1 MIAWKASVKFLPSWE
16 SEPKY
21 TNISEIEFD
30 DPTSAFPFLT
40 TLNKSVLAPVYNNFK
55 SQPSVYKLQY
65 GTNLQIVYDYMD
77 ELLGTDSLKYYGACT
92 SESRWVDW
100 PTWNDYFDG
109 IAKIFPGYYGLYPK
123 SIEKFQQRIISED
136 KPGQRMSLLWY
147 VPSLKRVIVLGR
159 NSANIYK
166 VDEHGNLTSMV
177 DPYKIS
183 NSFPYWNNGQT
194 IGYYGVRGVDYDGT
208 LDSLLNPLN
217 HYVVINETYS
227 NTFVNFGI
235 NRINPNSAST
245 ISNFGSILEA
255 IFSDYSPPNY
265 DPDSPNNP
273 YEPGGPSGPTD
284 PNLPPGTFDD
294 ESDPIPDSPLPTL
307 SAANTGFTRIYN
319 PTLSQVQALAR
330 YLWTDESVIETIW
343 NHIKQFFENPMEAI
357 IGFNL
362 VPVPVPD
369 GGTENFALMYID
381 TGVSMTIAANQFVDL
396 DCGTVE
402 LKRYYGSALDQ
413 SPYTKVSC
421 FLPYIGTVNLN
432 TDEVMGTTLQVKY
445 RVDIVSGS
453 CVAKI
458 FVDGN
463 CLYQYSGHC
472 AITIPI
478 SSADFS
484 SYVSAAISVG
494 KLAAAAITAGAG
506 AAMAAGVAEVSQQT
520 NQVVT
525 TTQVTNTAR
534 NPSTGRQI
542 TTGTTTTVQTRES
555 PADQSST
562 QASFGGLSPQ
572 NVANTVGA
580 IMSSKPHI
588 EHSGSFSGNS
598 GYLGIRRPF
607 LIIERPNMC
616 MPENYQ
622 TLNGFP
628 AMFTMELSTCKGFT
642 RVQQVQL
649 TGMGRA
655 TNPEQAE
662 ILELLKSGVI
672 L

>member
-1 MIAWKASVKFLPSWE
+1 MYIWKCNAYLNMDGDYDVLGKNVNSIPYQDIGR
-16 SEPKY
+16 PY
-21 TNISEIEFD
+21 TVVDSSPAIE
-30 DPTSAFPFLT
+30 TEQS
-40 TLNKSVLAPVYNNFK
+40 
-55 SQPSVYKLQY
+55 
-65 GTNLQIVYDYMD
+65 
-77 ELLGTDSLKYYGACT
+77 LGTDNPQELYDFLVSLYGLERTNLLFGVPMEKRYSRNQEVYENLFNMLPTLRYGYPNITEMVLNAEPKSDSIRTLVLYIPGLSRVLKYVSNRVST
-92 SESRWVDW
+92 TPKS
-100 PTWNDYFDG
+100 
-109 IAKIFPGYYGLYPK
+109 GLY
-123 SIEKFQQRIISED
+123 
-136 KPGQRMSLLWY
+136 
-147 VPSLKRVIVLGR
+147 
-159 NSANIYK
+159 IYK
-166 VDEHGNLTSMV
+166 VENSIVTTNLV
-177 DPYKIS
+177 
-183 NSFPYWNNGQT
+183 
-194 IGYYGVRGVDYDGT
+194 
-208 LDSLLNPLN
+208 
-217 HYVVINETYS
+217 ETYS
-227 NTFVNFGI
+227 TSSRCFVPSMITNTSSWDSVVIDWFCYNGDFSI
-235 NRINPNSAST
+235 ESLSNPQNNSELTVGARKRKGDSYFST
-245 ISNFGSILEA
+245 LYQRGRFPEGWGTILSA
-255 IFSDYSPPNY
+255 IFGDYTE
-265 DPDSPNNP
+265 PDFSFPDNP
-273 YEPGGPSGPTD
+273 YEPGGESGE
-284 PNLPPGTFDD
+284 GGGGGSFDD
-294 ESDPIPDSPLPTL
+294 TSDPIPDSSLPTI

-319 PTLSQVQALAR
+319 PTLSQVQDLAR
-330 YLWTDESVIETIW
+330 YLWTDSSVIETIW
-343 NHIKQFFENPMEAI
+343 NHIKQFFENPMDAI

-362 VPVPVPD
+362 VPVPVPN
-369 GGTENFALMYID
+369 GGVENFALMYID
-381 TGVSMTIAANQFVDL
+381 TGVQMTVAANQFVDL
-396 DCGTVE
+396 DCGTVTLE
-402 LKRYYGSALDQ
+402 RYYGSALDQ
-413 SPYTKVSC
+413 SPYTKISC

-506 AAMAAGVAEVSQQT
+506 AAMASGVADASQQT
-520 NQVVT
+520 NQIVT

-534 NPSTGRQI
+534 NPSTGRQV

-562 QASFGGLSPQ
+562 QASFSGLSPQ

-598 GYLGIRRPF
+598 GYLGVRRPF

-616 MPENYQ
+616 MPANYQ
-622 TLNGFP
+622 ALNGFP
-628 AMFTMELSTCKGFT
+628 AMITMELSTCKGFT

-662 ILELLKSGVI
+662 ILELLKLGVI

>member
-1 MIAWKASVKFLPSWE
+1 MIGWKCKVGYSEQDYNNGLNYSNITFTDNSIFSFPTNVDLSKMTMFSGTPNINHRTPAYSDSELTNLLVDSFGDDYSATYAIPCYALGFGDVTQEDVVKLMPSLFLTSPNLAQISSQTQVRNIFCEIPGLNVILWYENITNVPRPTFLDKNGDILTIHSFTNSDQFFYASVSGQRFVF
-16 SEPKY
+16 
-21 TNISEIEFD
+21 I
-30 DPTSAFPFLT
+30 
-40 TLNKSVLAPVYNNFK
+40 
-55 SQPSVYKLQY
+55 Q
-65 GTNLQIVYDYMD
+65 
-77 ELLGTDSLKYYGACT
+77 AC
-92 SESRWVDW
+92 
-100 PTWNDYFDG
+100 NGFDG
-109 IAKIFPGYYGLYPK
+109 TK
-123 SIEKFQQRIISED
+123 
-136 KPGQRMSLLWY
+136 
-147 VPSLKRVIVLGR
+147 
-159 NSANIYK
+159 
-166 VDEHGNLTSMV
+166 
-177 DPYKIS
+177 
-183 NSFPYWNNGQT
+183 
-194 IGYYGVRGVDYDGT
+194 
-208 LDSLLNPLN
+208 DSLLNPENYSLIVFAAYNSSYYKAYCGYYPYLTAYLN
-217 HYVVINETYS
+217 GFKE
-227 NTFVNFGI
+227 
-235 NRINPNSAST
+235 RIDFLFNNYT
-245 ISNFGSILEA
+245 
-255 IFSDYSPPNY
+255 PP
-265 DPDSPNNP
+265 DFDFPDNP

-284 PNLPPGTFDD
+284 PDLPPGTFDD

-330 YLWTDESVIETIW
+330 YLWTDPDVIQTIW
-343 NHIKQFFENPMEAI
+343 NHIKQFFEDPMEAI

-381 TGVSMTIAANQFVDL
+381 TGVQMTVAANQFVDL
-396 DCGTVE
+396 DCGTLE

-421 FLPYIGTVNLN
+421 YLPYIGTVNLN

-458 FVDGN
+458 FVDGT

-494 KLAAAAITAGAG
+494 KLASAAITAGAG
-506 AAMAAGVAEVSQQT
+506 AAMASGVGEVAQQT

-525 TTQVTNTAR
+525 TTQTTNTAR
-534 NPSTGRQI
+534 NPATGRQI
-542 TTGTTTTVQTRES
+542 TTGTSTTVQTRES

-562 QASFGGLSPQ
+562 QASFSGLSPQ

-598 GYLGIRRPF
+598 GYLGVRRPF
-607 LIIERPNMC
+607 VIIERPNMC
-616 MPENYQ
+616 MPANYQ
-622 TLNGFP
+622 ALNGFP
-628 AMFTMELSTCKGFT
+628 AMITMELGTCKGFT
-642 RVQQVQL
+642 RIQQVQL
-649 TGMGRA
+649 TGLHA

-662 ILELLKSGVI
+662 ILEFLKSGVI

>member
-1 MIAWKASVKFLPSWE
+1 MIGWKCNYGWFLATSGKVW
-16 SEPKY
+16 
-21 TNISEIEFD
+21 
-30 DPTSAFPFLT
+30 PTSLSDITFTDIGRPFT
-40 TLNKSVLAPVYNNFK
+40 IITHPINFEKYDSKDASISTNGVGVVYNSIVEFQNALEGLIGNDF
-55 SQPSVYKLQY
+55 STLYATPYPSGSNWRSDISAATRLIPSI
-65 GTNLQIVYDYMD
+65 GLACPNLF
-77 ELLGTDSLKYYGACT
+77 SFA
-92 SESRWVDW
+92 
-100 PTWNDYFDG
+100 
-109 IAKIFPGYYGLYPK
+109 
-123 SIEKFQQRIISED
+123 
-136 KPGQRMSLLWY
+136 
-147 VPSLKRVIVLGR
+147 
-159 NSANIYK
+159 
-166 VDEHGNLTSMV
+166 
-177 DPYKIS
+177 IS
-183 NSFPYWNNGQT
+183 NSWSINHFRCCYLKSLKKVIVETKIYSVSSDGSLVDRGNYESYYPPKFANGLQYNT
-194 IGYYGVRGVDYDGT
+194 VNYFWAYFLCAPFFNGTKESFWENEQYYIQVNLSNSYYKICVNKSNPSDNTPAVSFWKALLFDY
-208 LDSLLNPLN
+208 
-217 HYVVINETYS
+217 VE
-227 NTFVNFGI
+227 
-235 NRINPNSAST
+235 
-245 ISNFGSILEA
+245 
-255 IFSDYSPPNY
+255 
-265 DPDSPNNP
+265 PDIEIPDNP

-284 PNLPPGTFDD
+284 PDLPPGTFDD
-294 ESDPIPDSPLPTL
+294 DSDIIPDSPLPTL

-381 TGVSMTIAANQFVDL
+381 TGVSMTVAANQFVDL

-432 TDEVMGTTLQVKY
+432 TDEVMGKTLQVKY

-472 AITIPI
+472 AITIPF

-506 AAMAAGVAEVSQQT
+506 AAMAAGVGEVSQQT

-525 TTQVTNTAR
+525 TTQTTSTAR
-534 NPSTGRQI
+534 NPATGRQI

-562 QASFGGLSPQ
+562 QASFSGLSPQ

-598 GYLGIRRPF
+598 GYLGVRRPF
-607 LIIERPNMC
+607 VIIERPNMC
-616 MPENYQ
+616 MPANYQ
-622 TLNGFP
+622 ALNGFP
-628 AMFTMELSTCKGFT
+628 AMMTMELGTCKGFT

-649 TGMGRA
+649 TRLHA

>member
-1 MIAWKASVKFLPSWE
+1 MIGWKVDAYYSPNIFANPS
-16 SEPKY
+16 
-21 TNISEIEFD
+21 NISDFTLVQSRGNFTLLTVPYD
-30 DPTSAFPFLT
+30 LLPTVNMTFNKLTDLNPFAQELFNSLGQDYGTVYAIYARNQSQYYNYKLYSTFFEYLFPSLPLAFPKFAENAKNQIELSGFTNFAIRFKNGVFLVNNPNT
-40 TLNKSVLAPVYNNFK
+40 SNVLGLLKDGVVSTISDASAGNFPFSGANVLCSVNNFE
-55 SQPSVYKLQY
+55 PRLYL
-65 GTNLQIVYDYMD
+65 
-77 ELLGTDSLKYYGACT
+77 
-92 SESRWVDW
+92 W
-100 PTWNDYFDG
+100 G
-109 IAKIFPGYYGLYPK
+109 IDNY
-123 SIEKFQQRIISED
+123 
-136 KPGQRMSLLWY
+136 
-147 VPSLKRVIVLGR
+147 
-159 NSANIYK
+159 
-166 VDEHGNLTSMV
+166 VDE
-177 DPYKIS
+177 K
-183 NSFPYWNNGQT
+183 
-194 IGYYGVRGVDYDGT
+194 
-208 LDSLLNPLN
+208 SLLNGLN
-217 HYVVINETYS
+217 FYSYSFSIVDNRNGTYTLTVAKS
-227 NTFVNFGI
+227 RLSSV
-235 NRINPNSAST
+235 
-245 ISNFGSILEA
+245 
-255 IFSDYSPPNY
+255 PNY
-265 DPDSPNNP
+265 NKIYINNLFGNNDKDYDRIVPDNP

-284 PNLPPGTFDD
+284 PDLPPGTFDD

-330 YLWTDESVIETIW
+330 YLWTDPDVIQTIW
-343 NHIKQFFENPMEAI
+343 NHIKQFFEDPMEAI

-381 TGVSMTIAANQFVDL
+381 TGVQMTVAANQFVDL
-396 DCGTVE
+396 DCGTLE

-421 FLPYIGTVNLN
+421 YLPYIGTVNLN

-506 AAMAAGVAEVSQQT
+506 AAMAAGVGEVAQQT

-525 TTQVTNTAR
+525 TTQTTSTAR
-534 NPSTGRQI
+534 NPATGRQI

-562 QASFGGLSPQ
+562 QASFSGLSPQ

-598 GYLGIRRPF
+598 GYLGVRRPF
-607 LIIERPNMC
+607 VIIERPNMC
-616 MPENYQ
+616 MPDNYQ
-622 TLNGFP
+622 ALNGFP
-628 AMFTMELSTCKGFT
+628 AMITMELGTCKGFT

-649 TGMGRA
+649 TGLHA

>member
-1 MIAWKASVKFLPSWE
+1 MS
-16 SEPKY
+16 
-21 TNISEIEFD
+21 N
-30 DPTSAFPFLT
+30 
-40 TLNKSVLAPVYNNFK
+40 
-55 SQPSVYKLQY
+55 
-65 GTNLQIVYDYMD
+65 IVYYVDVGYSSKYPY
-77 ELLGTDSLKYYGACT
+77 SLK
-92 SESRWVDW
+92 SLD
-100 PTWNDYFDG
+100 D
-109 IAKIFPGYYGLYPK
+109 IIFTD
-123 SIEKFQQRIISED
+123 F
-136 KPGQRMSLLWY
+136 
-147 VPSLKRVIVLGR
+147 KRPLVIPV
-159 NSANIYK
+159 
-166 VDEHGNLTSMV
+166 
-177 DPYKIS
+177 
-183 NSFPYWNNGQT
+183 
-194 IGYYGVRGVDYDGT
+194 
-208 LDSLLNPLN
+208 
-217 HYVVINETYS
+217 
-227 NTFVNFGI
+227 
-235 NRINPNSAST
+235 
-245 ISNFGSILEA
+245 ISNFNFTQDELIGTTSDVDIQTRFYDTARLMLGNFVDSIYASPLNNSFFYTKLGYGDEESYNTLVGAFPSLLLGYPNIIEQIKHPTDRGTLESIAIRFNSLNKIYVIEASSYNGSGSWYRGIYSNNPFSELYSEYASGFNTPAEFCFKKSQTSFAYDRSTRIFGIKDLTKSITSENNCFTVDLVANFSNPLGVGNRNVYVKPRILTYPKNS
-255 IFSDYSPPNY
+255 FWTYLFGDVPLN
-265 DPDSPNNP
+265 PDTELPDNP

-284 PNLPPGTFDD
+284 PTLPPGTFDD
-294 ESDPIPDSPLPTL
+294 DSDPIPDSPLPTL

-330 YLWTDESVIETIW
+330 YLWTDPDVIQTIW

-362 VPVPVPD
+362 VPVPVPN

-381 TGVSMTIAANQFVDL
+381 TGVQMTVAANQFVDL
-396 DCGTVE
+396 DCGTLE

-494 KLAAAAITAGAG
+494 KLAAAAMTAGAG
-506 AAMAAGVAEVSQQT
+506 AAMAAGVGEVAQQT

-525 TTQVTNTAR
+525 TTQTTNTMR
-534 NPSTGRQI
+534 NPVTGRQI

-555 PADQSST
+555 PSDQSST
-562 QASFGGLSPQ
+562 QASFSGLSPQ
-572 NVANTVGA
+572 NAANTVGA

-607 LIIERPNMC
+607 VIIERPNMC
-616 MPENYQ
+616 MPANYQ
-622 TLNGFP
+622 ALNGFP
-628 AMFTMELSTCKGFT
+628 SMITMELGTCKGFT

-649 TGMGRA
+649 TGLHA

>member
-1 MIAWKASVKFLPSWE
+1 MIGWKCDYGYVTTPYNLTKLSDINFTDINKICSFPTGIGEFTSFSNTTAINRTNGNNFSNVQELAVALNNLLLNDYSSLYLVPTVGSGDLLYDDISPIIPSAYLMCPNLLEYKKTTGAGYGVIYIKGLKRILILGDGTTYLYSVNGDDI
-16 SEPKY
+16 
-21 TNISEIEFD
+21 TRV
-30 DPTSAFPFLT
+30 DPTMTRKYYPPGAMCGVNPFDR
-40 TLNKSVLAPVYNNFK
+40 
-55 SQPSVYKLQY
+55 
-65 GTNLQIVYDYMD
+65 LQITASIPVF
-77 ELLGTDSLKYYGACT
+77 SH
-92 SESRWVDW
+92 
-100 PTWNDYFDG
+100 FDG
-109 IAKIFPGYYGLYPK
+109 TPESLYTPPFTMVQVRSTRNSDYQPGYLVNSGDVAEIRNFYQVL
-123 SIEKFQQRIISED
+123 FQD
-136 KPGQRMSLLWY
+136 Y
-147 VPSLKRVIVLGR
+147 
-159 NSANIYK
+159 
-166 VDEHGNLTSMV
+166 V
-177 DPYKIS
+177 DPDFDI
-183 NSFPYWNNGQT
+183 
-194 IGYYGVRGVDYDGT
+194 
-208 LDSLLNPLN
+208 
-217 HYVVINETYS
+217 
-227 NTFVNFGI
+227 
-235 NRINPNSAST
+235 
-245 ISNFGSILEA
+245 
-255 IFSDYSPPNY
+255 
-265 DPDSPNNP
+265 PDNP
-273 YEPGGPSGPTD
+273 YDPGGPSGPTD
-284 PNLPPGTFDD
+284 PDIPPGTFDD
-294 ESDPIPDSPLPTL
+294 DSDPIPDSPLPTL

-319 PTLSQVQALAR
+319 PTLSQVQQLAQ
-330 YLWTDESVIETIW
+330 YLWTTPDVIETIW
-343 NHIKQFFENPMEAI
+343 NHIKQFFENPMDAI

-369 GGTENFALMYID
+369 GGTEDFALMFIK
-381 TGVSMTIAANQFVDL
+381 TGVMMTVAANQFVDL
-396 DCGTVE
+396 DCGTLE

-506 AAMAAGVAEVSQQT
+506 AAAAVAVGEASQQT

-525 TTQVTNTAR
+525 TTQTTNTAR
-534 NPSTGRQI
+534 NPATGRQI
-542 TTGTTTTVQTRES
+542 TTGTVTTVQTRES

-562 QASFGGLSPQ
+562 QASFSGLSPQ
-572 NVANTVGA
+572 NIANTVGA

-598 GYLGIRRPF
+598 GYLGVRRPF
-607 LIIERPNMC
+607 VIIERPNMC
-616 MPENYQ
+616 MPANYQ
-622 TLNGFP
+622 ALNGFP
-628 AMFTMELSTCKGFT
+628 SMITMELSTCKGFT
-642 RVQQVQL
+642 RIQQVQL
-649 TGMGRA
+649 TGLHA

>member
-1 MIAWKASVKFLPSWE
+1 MNFSITGYWSTKHTQMVFPVITSPELQTVDDYNSKVTSDWSTGWINDSTLADIKGTTYGELLAVALALPVQSNINFTIVREISDEKGHSALLGAAKYPNGSLHYVTVGTRTSWGGSDNMGYWNLDTDSGIFPEYYKQIMVLYLPKDKKLFAVDGMYMIGGE
-16 SEPKY
+16 H
-21 TNISEIEFD
+21 
-30 DPTSAFPFLT
+30 
-40 TLNKSVLAPVYNNFK
+40 SVLIRK
-55 SQPSVYKLQY
+55 SNYDNYTWITELSRSPSDIN
-65 GTNLQIVYDYMD
+65 T
-77 ELLGTDSLKYYGACT
+77 
-92 SESRWVDW
+92 
-100 PTWNDYFDG
+100 
-109 IAKIFPGYYGLYPK
+109 
-123 SIEKFQQRIISED
+123 
-136 KPGQRMSLLWY
+136 
-147 VPSLKRVIVLGR
+147 
-159 NSANIYK
+159 
-166 VDEHGNLTSMV
+166 
-177 DPYKIS
+177 
-183 NSFPYWNNGQT
+183 NNGT
-194 IGYYGVRGVDYDGT
+194 LTDAPPKPPGPYD
-208 LDSLLNPLN
+208 
-217 HYVVINETYS
+217 
-227 NTFVNFGI
+227 
-235 NRINPNSAST
+235 
-245 ISNFGSILEA
+245 
-255 IFSDYSPPNY
+255 
-265 DPDSPNNP
+265 
-273 YEPGGPSGPTD
+273 PGGPSGPGD
-284 PNLPPGTFDD
+284 LPPGTFDD
-294 ESDPIPDSPLPTL
+294 DSDPIPDSPLPTL

-319 PTLSQVQALAR
+319 PSLSQVQALAR
-330 YLWTDESVIETIW
+330 YLWTDPDVIQTIW
-343 NHIKQFFENPMEAI
+343 NHIKQFFEDPMEAI

-362 VPVPVPD
+362 VPVPVPN
-369 GGTENFALMYID
+369 GGTESFALMYID
-381 TGVSMTIAANQFVDL
+381 TGVQMTVAANQFVDL
-396 DCGTVE
+396 DCGTLEV
-402 LKRYYGSALDQ
+402 KRYYGSALDQ

-506 AAMAAGVAEVSQQT
+506 ASMAAGVAEVSQQT

-534 NPSTGRQI
+534 NPATGRQI

-562 QASFGGLSPQ
+562 QASFSGLSPQ

-598 GYLGIRRPF
+598 GYLGVRRPF

-616 MPENYQ
+616 MPANYQ
-622 TLNGFP
+622 ELNGFP
-628 AMFTMELSTCKGFT
+628 AMITMELSTCEGFT

>member
-1 MIAWKASVKFLPSWE
+1 MIVIKYNNTQHNRQAYSAHFTSTVNSPTFDELDFYGYNNFLINTFSL
-16 SEPKY
+16 
-21 TNISEIEFD
+21 SEIESLEPAGISYSKYFQQFT
-30 DPTSAFPFLT
+30 DPNGFPATKSSTKSIILIENKDRKLAFSIL
-40 TLNKSVLAPVYNNFK
+40 KSSRSSFYLCYVIYN
-55 SQPSVYKLQY
+55 S
-65 GTNLQIVYDYMD
+65 
-77 ELLGTDSLKYYGACT
+77 SLHPGVWC
-92 SESRWVDW
+92 S
-100 PTWNDYFDG
+100 
-109 IAKIFPGYYGLYPK
+109 GYY
-123 SIEKFQQRIISED
+123 
-136 KPGQRMSLLWY
+136 
-147 VPSLKRVIVLGR
+147 
-159 NSANIYK
+159 
-166 VDEHGNLTSMV
+166 
-177 DPYKIS
+177 
-183 NSFPYWNNGQT
+183 
-194 IGYYGVRGVDYDGT
+194 
-208 LDSLLNPLN
+208 
-217 HYVVINETYS
+217 
-227 NTFVNFGI
+227 
-235 NRINPNSAST
+235 NSASGKT
-245 ISNFGSILEA
+245 PAEAFNNLPFGVGIAVNQKDGVVQPAGHLMFLDENLQPNGQVASTYMVGNVSVGG
-255 IFSDYSPPNY
+255 IFDDDNYTSDIPDTPPG
-265 DPDSPNNP
+265 PPNP

-284 PNLPPGTFDD
+284 PDLPPGTFDD

-330 YLWTDESVIETIW
+330 YLWTDASVIETIW

-381 TGVSMTIAANQFVDL
+381 TGVSMTVAANQFVDL
-396 DCGTVE
+396 DCGTLE

-478 SSADFS
+478 SAADFS
-484 SYVSAAISVG
+484 SYVSAAINVG

-506 AAMAAGVAEVSQQT
+506 AAVAAGVGEVSQQT

-525 TTQVTNTAR
+525 TTQITNTAR
-534 NPSTGRQI
+534 NPVTGRQI

-562 QASFGGLSPQ
+562 QASFSGMSPQ

-607 LIIERPNMC
+607 VIIERPNMC
-616 MPENYQ
+616 MPANYQ
-622 TLNGFP
+622 ALNGFP
-628 AMFTMELSTCKGFT
+628 SMVTMELGTCKGFT

-649 TGMGRA
+649 TGLHA